1 VKPPAIGATAS
12 ITKTIGNAEIAAFAA
27 VSGDVNPM
35 HLSADFARRT
45 RFRRPIAHGMLTASL
60 ISAVIGTKLPGP
72 GSIWVSQTLNFLLP
86 VFSGD
91 AITASATVT
100 AVREDRPLVTL
111 QTRCMNQDGR
121 LVLDGEALILLD
133 DLADPQA

>member
-1 VKPPAIGATAS
+1 MKPPPIGATAS
-12 ITKTIGNAEIAAFAA
+12 ITKKIGSAEIAAFAA

-35 HLSADFARRT
+35 HLSADFALRT

-72 GSIWVSQTLNFLLP
+72 GSIWVSQTLNFLHP
-86 VFSGD
+86 VFPGD
-91 AITASATVT
+91 TITTIATVT
-100 AVREDRPLVTL
+100 DVREDRPLVTL
-111 QTRCMNQDGR
+111 QTRCANQDGH
-121 LVLDGEALILLD
+121 LVLDGEAEILLD